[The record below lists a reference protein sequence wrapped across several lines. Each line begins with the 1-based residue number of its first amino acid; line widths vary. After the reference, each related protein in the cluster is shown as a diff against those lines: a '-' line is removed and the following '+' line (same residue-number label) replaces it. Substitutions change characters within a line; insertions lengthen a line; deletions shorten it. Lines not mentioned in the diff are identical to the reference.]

1 MPLKLNSTSGG
12 SVTLQE
18 PTTASNRTLTLPDN
32 TGTLLSTAS
41 TFAGTGPAFNAYASS
56 AQNISNGTTTK
67 VSLNAEAFDTNSNF
81 DSTTN
86 YRFTPTVAGYYFIQ
100 GNVTQNG
107 SSWTNGY
114 INCLIYKNGSSVLTC
129 ASQQPTNGN
138 WAGCSVSGLVYMN
151 GSTDYIELYTEH
163 NGAATNP
170 LGIITGQTLT
180 FMSGFLARAA

>member
-1 MPLKLNSTSGG
+1 MPITIDGSGTITG
-12 SVTLQE
+12 LS
-18 PTTASNRTLTLPDN
+18 AGGLPD
-32 TGTLLSTAS
+32 GSIVQAELAS
-41 TFAGTGPAFNAYASS
+41 GVAGTGPTFFAYANS
-56 AQNISNGTTTK
+56 AQNISNGTSTK
-67 VSLNAEAFDTNSNF
+67 VTLNAEAFDTNSNF
-81 DSTTN
+81 DPTTN
-86 YRFTPTVAGYYFIQ
+86 YRFTPTVAGYYFVQ

-114 INCLIYKNGSSVLTC
+114 INCIIYKNGSSVITS

-138 WAGCSVSGLVYMN
+138 WAGCSVSGVVYMN
-151 GSTDYIELYTEH
+151 GSTDYLELYTEH